1 MSDLFKMVNGE
12 RIKLTPEE
20 VAEIQAKEAAAVAE
34 AEEAAR
40 TADLTKPQFEWLL
53 AYTGLDDVWDAL
65 EISLKSID
73 RATYATLKLQR
84 NQTNFR
90 LPVTLKFISDLSDQ
104 IALIAPDTD
113 LSDPTIRA
121 AWAQALAAPTNL

>member
-1 MSDLFKMVNGE
+1 MI
-12 RIKLTPEE
+12 IKRPSPEQVE
-20 VAEIQAKEAAAVAE
+20 AQAS
-34 AEEAAR
+34 

-65 EISLKSID
+65 EVSLKVID
-73 RATYATLKLQR
+73 RPTYATLKLQR

-104 IALIAPDTD
+104 IALVAPDTD
-113 LSDPTIRA
+113 LSEPTIRA
-121 AWAQALAAPTNL
+121 AWAQALSASTPTS